1 MNTPRFVSPILDG
14 FMTGEAISDH
24 NAVRC
29 YPAMKE
35 DADDK
40 FIVKTITVPSSKTQL
55 DALLLT
61 GAYSSEEEA
70 LSYFHEMAKGVCEEV
85 DLLTRLSA
93 LEGFVPYLNHQ
104 IEPTEDGSG
113 YEVFLISEYKRSL
126 SRQFT
131 KEPLTQLGAI
141 NLGLDLC
148 AALTVCRRAGYIYVD
163 LKPNN
168 VFVTGDKEYKIG
180 DLGFVRL
187 DGLRYASLPDK
198 YRSDYTAPEVSD
210 AFAPLND
217 TLDIYAL
224 GLILYQ
230 AYNNG
235 ALPDFENTPEGTP
248 FQPPQYA
255 DYEIAEIILKACAP
269 KPEDRW
275 ASPIQMGQAI
285 VSYMQRNGANDTP
298 IIPVINTEETVED
311 AQTPS
316 DDQIDTDISEQSEA
330 ADTDGVP
337 EENITEDVPAAES
350 DLTAE
355 SQNAY
360 ENLSFLDDISEDD
373 IPEDISYEEISE
385 DVSQIL
391 AQADDLATLEVP
403 EPVVA
408 PEAIDVPVPEPID
421 LSEEVDAETETD
433 DITQEQDADSVAD
446 ADVDTDNADTN
457 EQSDPA
463 AEAPPKKK
471 KHWVRNSILVVLI
484 LALLGAG
491 VWFVRNYYLLS
502 IDEILLEGSED
513 GLTVW
518 VTSDINDS
526 LLTVVCSDSHGNQLS
541 APVVDGKA
549 VFSDLVPDTAY
560 NVKVLVSGFHKLTG
574 DSSSAYSTP
583 VQTNIVQFN
592 AVTGAEEGSVI
603 LGFTVDGPD
612 SQNWSITY
620 SAPGETEQTVS
631 FPGHM
636 YTLTGLTVGKE
647 YTFSLHPEDN
657 LYITG
662 TDEILHTTSKLLYP
676 QNLYVVS
683 CVDGKLTAS
692 WEAPEDATVGSWT
705 VRCFNETDYNETQLT
720 EGTVVT
726 FENLNDADAFTVEVI
741 AEGMSVGSRT
751 QVPKNATTIYD
762 MTIEPVNG
770 ASLKLDWK
778 CDKTIP
784 EDGWVIKY
792 SIDGAESY
800 APVYCSENSAVIYP
814 LVPGADYVITIQKAN
829 GEIVLGTPYH
839 YASDKAKEFTCDYDG
854 YTITAQ
860 DMTFQMCKRPEYSNW
875 NRYYLDDSDYTTT
888 FSSGEEAAFVVKLG
902 KGYGDSYDTMHI
914 LYVIRDA
921 SGALIST
928 AVDAEEWSDIW
939 SYYYGE
945 LDIPS
950 MPERSGDYKM
960 EIYFNGALAGTQE
973 FTIA

>member
-1 MNTPRFVSPILDG
+1 MNTPRFISPILDG

-24 NAVRC
+24 NGVRC

-35 DADDK
+35 DSDDK
-40 FIVKTITVPSSKTQL
+40 FIIKTIAVPSSKTQL

-61 GAYSSEEEA
+61 GAYTNEADA
-70 LSYFHEMAKGVCEEV
+70 LSYFHEMAQGVCAEV
-85 DLLTRLSA
+85 ELLSKLSA
-93 LEGFVPYLNHQ
+93 LEGFVPYLRHQ
-104 IEPTEDGSG
+104 VEPNEDGSG
-113 YEVFLISEYKRSL
+113 YEVFLISEYKRTL
-126 SRQFT
+126 ARQFT

-180 DLGFVRL
+180 DLGFIRQ

-198 YRSDYTAPEVSD
+198 YRSEYTAPEVND

-235 ALPDFENTPEGTP
+235 ALPDFENTPENTP

-275 ASPIQMGQAI
+275 ESPIQMGQAI
-285 VSYMQRNGANDTP
+285 VGYMQRNGANDTP
-298 IIPVINTEETVED
+298 IIPVIEMEEVSEDTVNPVDEQTNTEDTEQSALADDAVEANPVED
-311 AQTPS
+311 VSANQEVFAEDS
-316 DDQIDTDISEQSEA
+316 DNS
-330 ADTDGVP
+330 
-337 EENITEDVPAAES
+337 
-350 DLTAE
+350 
-355 SQNAY
+355 Y
-360 ENLSFLDDISEDD
+360 ENLSFLDDVSEDD
-373 IPEDISYEEISE
+373 LPEDISYEEISE
-385 DVSQIL
+385 DVSEIL

-408 PEAIDVPVPEPID
+408 PEAIDIPIPEPID
-421 LSEEVDAETETD
+421 LSEESENELESEEDISNDDSDNTESDEQTD
-433 DITQEQDADSVAD
+433 QTEEV
-446 ADVDTDNADTN
+446 
-457 EQSDPA
+457 E
-463 AEAPPKKK
+463 PKKK
-471 KHWVRNSILVVLI
+471 KHWLRNSILVVLI

-592 AVTGAEEGSVI
+592 AVTGTEEGSVI

-647 YTFSLHPEDN
+647 YTFSLQPEDN
-657 LYITG
+657 LYVTG
-662 TDEILHTTSKLLYP
+662 TDEILHTASKLLYP

-683 CVDGKLTAS
+683 CADGKLTAS
-692 WEAPEDATVGSWT
+692 WEAPEGATIGSWT

-720 EGTVVT
+720 EGTMVT
-726 FENLNDADAFTVEVI
+726 FENLNDTDAFTVEVI

-751 QVPKNATTIYD
+751 LVPKNATTVYD
-762 MTIEPVNG
+762 LTIEPVNG
-770 ASLKLDWK
+770 NSLILNWK
-778 CDKTIP
+778 CDKSIP
-784 EDGWVIKY
+784 ENGWVVKY
-792 SIDGAESY
+792 SIDGVESY
-800 APVYCSENSAVIYP
+800 SPVYCSENSGIISP
-814 LVPGADYVITIQKAN
+814 LVPGADYIITIQKAN

-839 YASDKAKEFTCDYDG
+839 YATEQAKDFTCDYDG
-854 YTITAQ
+854 YTVSAQ
-860 DMTFQMCKRPEYSNW
+860 DMTFQMCKRPEYKNW

-888 FSSGEEAAFVVKLG
+888 FSSGEDAAFVVKLE
-902 KGYGDSYDTMHI
+902 KNYGDSYVTMHI

-921 SGALIST
+921 SGALVST
-928 AVDAEEWSDIW
+928 DTAAEEWSDIW
-939 SYYYGE
+939 NYYYGE

-950 MPERSGDYKM
+950 IPERSGDYKM
-960 EIYFNGALAGTQE
+960 EIYFNGALAGTQD
-973 FTIA
+973 FTIT